1 VGKPLAHKF
10 SGVQKMQVDSTQQF
24 VDQLNWHS
32 NQSTQALERLASGS
46 RLLAP
51 QDDAAGL
58 AVSSRMKAK
67 SRQLNAVAN
76 NIANGISYT
85 QTQDGFL
92 KGAQEVLNRMGT
104 LAIRAQDT
112 TLSSGQ
118 RAIFQDEFR
127 ALKDT
132 FNDLRTTQYNGRDLF
147 NGKELNITTSP
158 EQKPLTSGGVNL
170 FTSDISSV
178 TAKTTHLDTPS
189 GAQSTLR
196 IITQASEQITQHRT
210 GVGTALAGLQSASNR
225 LTTQHTNLQSALSRI
240 SDADVAT
247 EATNLA
253 KSKATLQT
261 GIYSIKHGNIANS
274 HLSNL
279 LG

>member
-1 VGKPLAHKF
+1 
-10 SGVQKMQVDSTQQF
+10 MQVDSTQQF

-67 SRQLNAVAN
+67 SRQLDAVAN

-92 KGAQEVLNRMGT
+92 KGAQEVLNRMET

-118 RAIFQDEFR
+118 RALFQEEFR

-147 NGKELNITTSP
+147 NGKELTITTSP
-158 EQKPLTSGGVNL
+158 EQRPLVSAGVDL
-170 FTSDISSV
+170 FTSDINSV
-178 TAKTTHLDTPS
+178 TAKTTHLVTPPD
-189 GAQSTLR
+189 AQSALR
-196 IITQASEQITQHRT
+196 TITRASEQITQHRT
-210 GVGTALAGLQSASNR
+210 GGGAALAGLQSASDR
-225 LTTQHTNLQSALSRI
+225 LSNQRTNLLSALSRI

-253 KSKATLQT
+253 KSKANLQI
-261 GIYSIKHGNIANS
+261 GIYSIKQGNTSNS

>member
-1 VGKPLAHKF
+1 MGKPLAHKF
-10 SGVQKMQVDSTQQF
+10 SGVQEMQVDSTQQF

-67 SRQLNAVAN
+67 SRQLDAVAN

-92 KGAQEVLNRMGT
+92 KGAQEVLNRMET

-118 RAIFQDEFR
+118 RALFQEEFR

-147 NGKELNITTSP
+147 NGKELTITTSP
-158 EQKPLTSGGVNL
+158 EQRPLVSAGVDL
-170 FTSDISSV
+170 FTSDINSV
-178 TAKTTHLDTPS
+178 TAKTTHLDTPPD
-189 GAQSTLR
+189 AQSALR
-196 IITQASEQITQHRT
+196 VITQASEQITQHRT
-210 GVGTALAGLQSASNR
+210 GVGTALAGLQSAGNR
-225 LTTQHTNLQSALSRI
+225 LSNQRTNLLSALSRI

-253 KSKATLQT
+253 KSKANLQI
-261 GIYSIKHGNIANS
+261 GIYSIKQGNTSNS

>member
-1 VGKPLAHKF
+1 
-10 SGVQKMQVDSTQQF
+10 MQVDSTQQF
-24 VDQLNWHS
+24 VAQLNWNS
-32 NQSTQALERLASGS
+32 NKSTQALERLASGS

-58 AVSSRMKAK
+58 AVSSRMEAK
-67 SRQLNAVAN
+67 SRQLSAAAN
-76 NIANGISYT
+76 NIANGVSYT

-118 RAIFQDEFR
+118 RAIFQKEFR

-147 NGKELNITTSP
+147 DGKELTITTSP
-158 EQKPLTSGGVNL
+158 DQKHLTSGGINL

-178 TAKTTHLDTPS
+178 TSKTTHLDTPS
-189 GAQSTLR
+189 DAQRALR
-196 IITQASEQITQHRT
+196 VITQASEQITQHRT
-210 GVGTALAGLQSASNR
+210 GAGTALAGLESASNR
-225 LTTQHTNLQSALSRI
+225 LAIQHTNLQSSLSRI
-240 SDADVAT
+240 SDVDVAT

-253 KSKATLQT
+253 KAKANLQI
-261 GIYSIKHGNIANS
+261 GIYSIKQGNTANS